1 MPRSCGSVQNYFR
14 QVDFYPDLR
23 RNQAV
28 LEGMTLASARAGG
41 AVRRQLPAEIPVVV
55 HILYRAEADD
65 LSDEQVATQI
75 AVLNEDY
82 AAANEDLKNVPP
94 VFTDRVGNPGLRFA
108 LATVDPTGA
117 ATSGITRRKITTA
130 AFGVDDRMKAEST
143 GGTDPW
149 DATRYLNI
157 WVCRLSGG
165 VLGYAQ
171 FPGGPPQTDGVV
183 ILTSAFGRGGSAAAP
198 FDLGRTTTHEV
209 GHYLNLSHIWGE
221 ARVPTCTDTDS
232 VDDTPN
238 QWGPNFG
245 KPRFPSA
252 SCENVPDGD
261 LFMNY
266 MDYVDDDTMVM
277 FTDGQVARMHAALE
291 FARPDLGRPA
301 DVPDDPP
308 ALRVPEGAAPAPGVV
323 KDLTDRTWLRSQEEE
338 TGDVRV
344 YRPADHP
351 FPPARGR
358 EGLTFHSDGRF
369 DYRAPGR
376 GGTETGTWHD
386 SGDEV
391 RADIAGQV
399 IRLYVTEVGDD
410 VLRLRWPHP

>member
-28 LEGMTLASARAGG
+28 LEGMTIASARQGRQG
-41 AVRRQLPAEIPVVV
+41 RRQVPAEIPVVV
-55 HILYRAEADD
+55 HILYRADTD
-65 LSDEQVATQI
+65 NLSDEQVASQI
-75 AVLNEDY
+75 EVLNEDF
-82 AAANEDLKNVPP
+82 AGTNDDIKNVPP
-94 VFTDRVGNPGLRFA
+94 IFVDRIGNPGLRFA
-108 LATVDPTGA
+108 LATTDPSGA
-117 ATSGITRRKITTA
+117 PTTGITRRKITTPS
-130 AFGVDDRMKAEST
+130 FGVDDRMKAEST

-149 DATRYLNI
+149 DTARYLNI

-171 FPGGPPQTDGVV
+171 FPGGPPETDGVV
-183 ILTSAFGRGGSAAAP
+183 ILSSAFGRGGTAAAP

-245 KPRFPSA
+245 KPTFPSA
-252 SCENVPDGD
+252 SCDNTPDGD

-291 FARPDLGRPA
+291 FSRPDLGLAPA
-301 DVPDDPP
+301 DPDD
-308 ALRVPEGAAPAPGVV
+308 VPAPRAGR
-323 KDLTDRTWLRSQEEE
+323 KRTAA
-338 TGDVRV
+338 
-344 YRPADHP
+344 RP
-351 FPPARGR
+351 
-358 EGLTFHSDGRF
+358 
-369 DYRAPGR
+369 
-376 GGTETGTWHD
+376 
-386 SGDEV
+386 
-391 RADIAGQV
+391 Q
-399 IRLYVTEVGDD
+399 
-410 VLRLRWPHP
+410 